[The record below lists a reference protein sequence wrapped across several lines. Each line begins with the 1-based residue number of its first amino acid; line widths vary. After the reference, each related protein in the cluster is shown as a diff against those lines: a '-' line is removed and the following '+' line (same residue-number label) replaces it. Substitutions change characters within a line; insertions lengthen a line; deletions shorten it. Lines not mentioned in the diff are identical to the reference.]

1 MKIKGKIISLN
12 LSTIIILGILVT
24 GINFYFVSK
33 QLKEV
38 SSLTREKMIKQKEEE
53 LNHLVAI
60 AESIIDS
67 TSKSESMTKEEQKEA
82 YLKSLENLRYS
93 ENGYYFGYD
102 SSTEPITYAF
112 HGVNHDWRGTV
123 ADLEKVDE
131 KGVKYL
137 KELVTASMEKGSN
150 YVSYYFNNPASNQ
163 VEEKLAY
170 SVYIKDLNLIIATG
184 FYIEDINKNIN
195 SLILGLQILF
205 SKQGIIT
212 NLIFLFVTIG
222 LILVSIV
229 FSNKITKPINILK
242 GGLEKI
248 ADGDLNVNID
258 VKSNDEIGDL
268 SNTFN
273 QFSRNLKDTIQ
284 KIKTMSYEVEDQNM
298 KLAKIM
304 DNIVYGNK
312 AKDLSDLGTHL
323 KKGIIQLNEQIDEVL
338 DNVRNQT
345 ASSEESLASLE
356 EISATSDNMATN
368 TQKTS
373 TDFKETKSL
382 INLNLVDIEKMS
394 EGMTGISES
403 VLKTNEEIEKLKT
416 LSIDIENIL
425 YAINN
430 ISEQT
435 NLLALNAAIEAARAG
450 EAGKGFAVVAD
461 EIRKLAEGTGEETKK
476 IEKIISVIQSEVENV
491 KNSGDISYE
500 KVQSGLVLM
509 EVSKNNTVKISE
521 LTESNSNQINEIMN
535 SSHEQNIASKEITT
549 AISTI
554 TESSIQIESL
564 SHDTSQI
571 SQEIADILIEKK
583 KTVEELYQMA
593 LELKEDLE
601 FFKI

>member
-1 MKIKGKIISLN
+1 MKLKGKIISLN
-12 LSTIIILGILVT
+12 LSSIILLGLLVT

-53 LNHLVAI
+53 LMHLVAI
-60 AESIIDS
+60 GESIIES
-67 TSKSESMTKEEQKEA
+67 TSKSDSIDKEKQKEI
-82 YLKSLENLRYS
+82 YLKSLEDLRYS

-102 SSTEPITYAF
+102 TSQDPITYAF

-131 KGVKYL
+131 KGSKYL
-137 KELVTASMEKGSN
+137 KELVLTSMDKGSN
-150 YVSYYFNNPASNQ
+150 YVSYYFNNPASGQ

-170 SVYIKDLNLIIATG
+170 SVYLKDINLVVATG

-195 SLILGLQILF
+195 SLVLGLQILF
-205 SKQGIIT
+205 SKQSLFT
-212 NLIFLFVTIG
+212 NLIFLLVTIG
-222 LILVSIV
+222 LVAVSVI
-229 FSNKITKPINILK
+229 FSNKITNPIKILK

-258 VKSNDEIGDL
+258 VKSKDEIGDL

-273 QFSRNLKDTIQ
+273 QFSSNLKDTVK

-304 DNIVYGNK
+304 DNIVYGDK
-312 AKDLSDLGTHL
+312 AKNLAELGNHL
-323 KKGIIQLNEQIDEVL
+323 KKGIVQLNDQIEDVL

-356 EISATSDNMATN
+356 EISATSENMASN
-368 TQKTS
+368 TQQAAN
-373 TDFKETKSL
+373 DFKETKSL
-382 INLNLVDIEKMS
+382 ISINLNDIEKMS
-394 EGMTGISES
+394 EGMNGISES
-403 VLKTNEEIEKLKT
+403 VLKTNSEIEKLKT

-476 IEKIISVIQSEVENV
+476 IEKIINVIQSEVENV

-509 EVSKNNTVKISE
+509 DLSKTNTIKISE
-521 LTESNSNQINEIMN
+521 LTESNNNQINEIMN

-549 AISTI
+549 AISSI

-564 SHDTSQI
+564 SQDTSQI
-571 SQEIADILIEKK
+571 SKEIADILIEKK

-593 LELKEDLE
+593 LELKKDLE
-601 FFKI
+601 FFKV